1 MNLMAETI
9 AILARIICGCQARW
23 SDEIP
28 PPGPRVYYGN
38 HTSHLD
44 AITIW
49 SALPRECRRACKI
62 VAAKDYWA
70 ATKLRRWLACDVF
83 ECVLIDRKKVTRE
96 SNPLDAMLSV
106 LDQGMALIIFPEG
119 GRGAKGRLGEFQGGL
134 WHLGR
139 ARPQLEFMPVWLENL
154 NRVLPKGEV
163 IPIPLISAATFGASF
178 QMAGDDTKE
187 TFLKRAQDQLSQ
199 LAGPRQN

>member
-1 MNLMAETI
+1 MAETI
-9 AILARIICGCQARW
+9 AILARIVCGCQARW
-23 SDEIP
+23 TGQVP
-28 PPGPRVYYGN
+28 QPGPRVFYGN

-62 VAAKDYWA
+62 IAAKDYWA
-70 ATKLRRWLACDVF
+70 ATKSRRWLACDVF

-96 SNPLDAMLSV
+96 SNPLGKMLSV
-106 LDQGMALIIFPEG
+106 LDQNLAIIIFPEG
-119 GRGAKGRLGEFQGGL
+119 GRGASGQLGEFQSGL

-139 ARPQLEFMPVWLENL
+139 ARPQLEFVPVWLENL

-163 IPIPLISAATFGASF
+163 IPIPLISAATFGVGF
-178 QMAGDDTKE
+178 QVAVDDTKE
-187 TFLKRAQDQLSQ
+187 TFLKRAHDQLSQ
-199 LAGPRQN
+199 LALPQQI